1 MFKKLFGQRAGT
13 PAASPISAADA
24 ARARA
29 NARAAAASTPA
40 GAPVHP
46 GEAALLA
53 LIAERLPSDP
63 LIGAKLGGK
72 EVYERLLRGLKTE
85 RGVHAESLLTALGAL
100 AGYSCQA
107 SVRAAA
113 AARGLPESALLMTI
127 ETTNGQKYFYG
138 ETLNVVL
145 AQAQDSV
152 WGFAAGAAQQAGCA
166 SLPDVKAIF
175 EHVAKS
181 LGGPEFGVPRIPA
194 GHAPQDTPMGFVRAL
209 WPALLPLV
217 RKFCPD
223 PIRWPALYG
232 IALQNAIMAARH
244 TLDPQLA
251 LTIVMESAVPM
262 SKIDLA
268 AGGA

>member
-1 MFKKLFGQRAGT
+1 MFKKLFGQLAGT
-13 PAASPISAADA
+13 PAASAVSAADA

-29 NARAAAASTPA
+29 KARAAGASSPKVE
-40 GAPVHP
+40 PVHP
-46 GEAALLA
+46 GEAALLN
-53 LIAERLPSDP
+53 LIAERLPTDP
-63 LIGAKLGGK
+63 LIGARLGGK
-72 EVYERLLRGLKTE
+72 EIYERLLRGLKSE

-113 AARGLPESALLMTI
+113 TARGLPETKLLMTI
-127 ETTNGQKYFYG
+127 ETTNGQKFFYG
-138 ETLNVVL
+138 EASNVAL
-145 AQAQDSV
+145 AQAPDSV
-152 WGFAAGAAQQAGCA
+152 WAFAAGAAQQAGCA

-194 GHAPQDTPMGFVRAL
+194 GHAPAESPLGFLRTL
-209 WPALLPLV
+209 WPVLLPLV

-244 TLDPQLA
+244 TLDPHLA
-251 LTIVMESAVPM
+251 LTIAMESAVPM
-262 SKIDLA
+262 SKVDLA
-268 AGGA
+268 ATSA